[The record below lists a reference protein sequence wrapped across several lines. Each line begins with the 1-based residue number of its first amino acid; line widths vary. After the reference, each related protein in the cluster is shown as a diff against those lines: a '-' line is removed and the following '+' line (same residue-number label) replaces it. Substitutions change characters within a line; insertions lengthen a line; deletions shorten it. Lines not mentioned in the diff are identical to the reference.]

1 MILLKMTSLFK
12 PNQIDAGNKVIEYFK
27 SGISKYCLL
36 EAQMQSGKT
45 GTYNWVIKQIL
56 HEKLVTNILIIS
68 GSNEILLKNQ
78 AIKDLQYY
86 NPDLIHLCDIYFR
99 SDLKKIKDVKNTLII
114 IDESHLDQTNDQLM
128 SKFLRDFGLWGDGDI
143 SILNTLNT
151 YILSVSATPFS
162 EISNIYYGK
171 SSNSKKIVKLI
182 AGNEYKGVQY
192 FLDNNLIKPTFDILE
207 NIDKFKNL
215 ILDNGNKYNIVRILA
230 DNTINETLLKLN
242 TSNNINCY
250 VYDSTKNTSI
260 YLSNEERILLG
271 GSTNIPTLEVEPTKP
286 SIILIKG
293 KLRVGKVL
301 PKQYIGFVW
310 ENSKTPN
317 SDTILQG
324 LLGRCC
330 GYHNYNINIY
340 VSSSLLDKYSF
351 NGGVELNELERYIRE
366 GYIPTTG
373 NNLKSLSTQLKPSN
387 KKSYITTKP
396 IKISFN
402 KNNSEYNDYDVIFT
416 DKNNTLKKKIIYD
429 KLIENDF
436 NIIRN
441 GIYESQI
448 NNVIEIIQS
457 NYEKFKKNED
467 SQNIT
472 IRNYENS
479 KYYGELDKLTNSYI
493 NNLPYKGNHGIVK
506 DRYIDMVVS
515 IIYEGYNYLNN
526 NCKPGDVFV
535 FFYTKKNNDNNNE
548 NIRQRI
554 TETTGNE
561 IFNNFIRNNSFDSK
575 EFIHNP
581 DDFMNFIKSSINTYK
596 SNILRLSKKRV
607 YKIKLDNALLE
618 KENYFNNN
626 TDKINKKNAQD
637 SYFWKNINKIETEL
651 KIEININK
659 SNLIKLG
666 KNKVKINE
674 LEWNIKK
681 TN

>member
-1 MILLKMTSLFK
+1 MTSLFK